1 MCRKT
6 RASSAVRSSAA
17 AITELRQAPQ
27 RAFVPVG
34 ATLIAASVLVAG
46 CGQGHDLSTE
56 QLSRVVEANRPAL
69 KVCYDAALDK
79 FPSKQEMRFDAIL
92 HIAPDG
98 RVTKVE
104 MPEGAGLPG
113 MQDCLRAEIMHWR
126 FPQAQAETATS
137 LPLVFKPE
145 VVKTQPSVDTLK
157 DMLQKQQQGGG
168 Q

>member
-1 MCRKT
+1 MPRGT
-6 RASSAVRSSAA
+6 A
-17 AITELRQAPQ
+17 
-27 RAFVPVG
+27 
-34 ATLIAASVLVAG
+34 LIAASVVVAG

-79 FPSKQEMRFDAIL
+79 FPSKQEMHFDAVL
-92 HIAPDG
+92 HIAPSG

-113 MQDCLRAEIMHWR
+113 MQDCLRAAIMHWR
-126 FPQAQAETATS
+126 FPQAQTETATS

-145 VVKTQPSVDTLK
+145 VVRTQPSMDTLK
-157 DMLQKQQQGGG
+157 DLLNKQQQGGG
-168 Q
+168 K